1 MEFLGIGPL
10 ELIIVFI
17 IILLILGPNEM
28 VKTGRTI
35 GEIFRKI
42 SRSDEWKGLNKIS
55 REIRTLP
62 NRLAREAELD
72 HLKEEIDLN
81 NQISPIAKE
90 IKDSATVELD
100 NKPKLVKDINKPQE
114 TEKTPPPSNQEEK

>member
-1 MEFLGIGPL
+1 MDFLGIGPL

-28 VKTGRTI
+28 VKTSRTI

-42 SRSDEWKGLNKIS
+42 ARSDEWKGLNKIS

-62 NRLAREAELD
+62 NRLAREAELEN
-72 HLKEEIDLN
+72 LKKEIDLDK
-81 NQISPIAKE
+81 QISPIADE
-90 IKDSATVELD
+90 IKGSATVELEAWT
-100 NKPKLVKDINKPQE
+100 KPPKKEKKLQEPEQTSTQSDQEVK
-114 TEKTPPPSNQEEK
+114 